1 MIMNNNLI
9 YIFLLFLFV
18 ACGEEV
24 IKPPENLIPKE
35 KMTELLYELA
45 ILNAANGTNPAL
57 LEERGVET
65 MSYLYKKYDID
76 SAQFVDSDI
85 YYASKP
91 MLYESMYEDIET
103 RIKAVKKQL
112 EDERKRKTDSI
123 KKAAEDRKS
132 PVSQEK
138 D

>member
-1 MIMNNNLI
+1 MNSRLV

-24 IKPPENLIPKE
+24 IEQPENLIPKE
-35 KMTELLYELA
+35 KMTEMLYELA

-65 MSYLYKKYDID
+65 MSYLYKKYDVD
-76 SAQFVDSDI
+76 SAQFVNSDI

-91 MLYESMYEDIET
+91 LQYESMYEDIEA

-123 KKAAEDRKS
+123 KKAAEDRES
-132 PVSQEK
+132 PVDKKK

>member
-1 MIMNNNLI
+1 
-9 YIFLLFLFV
+9 
-18 ACGEEV
+18 
-24 IKPPENLIPKE
+24 
-35 KMTELLYELA
+35 
-45 ILNAANGTNPAL
+45 
-57 LEERGVET
+57 GVET
-65 MSYLYKKYDID
+65 MSYLYKKYDVD

-91 MLYESMYEDIET
+91 LQYESMYEDIEA

-123 KKAAEDRKS
+123 KKAAEDRES
-132 PVSQEK
+132 PVDKKK